1 MEGILLLFILL
12 PIGWGLICAAVPLA
26 FAFGLPRSG
35 HPGLVLLA
43 FAWVIG
49 LVAVEFE
56 AMTIL
61 LGLGY
66 VGSCYVSLDVMIK
79 VPEFRPCKVSEWRTQ
94 QFSWDGFGYAIWVW
108 RIVGAIAHS
117 AFFAPLMFC
126 WTRGAKMHAKPK
138 S

>member
-56 AMTIL
+56 VMKIL

-66 VGSCYVSLDVMIK
+66 DGSCYVSLDIMIK
-79 VPEFRPCKVSEWRTQ
+79 VPKFRPCTVSEWRTQ
-94 QFSWDGFGYAIWVW
+94 QFSWDGFGDANWVW
-108 RIVGAIAHS
+108 RIAGAFAHS
-117 AFFAPLMFC
+117 GFFALLMFS
-126 WTRGAKMHAKPK
+126 WTRSAKLSAKPK

>member
-56 AMTIL
+56 VMKIL
-61 LGLGY
+61 RGLGY
-66 VGSCYVSLDVMIK
+66 DGSCYDTMDIMIK
-79 VPEFRPCKVSEWRTQ
+79 VPKLRPCTVSEWRTQ
-94 QFSWDGFGYAIWVW
+94 QLSWGGYAIWVW
-108 RIVGAIAHS
+108 RISGAIAHS
-117 AFFAPLMFC
+117 TFFALLTSRWM
-126 WTRGAKMHAKPK
+126 RRAKMQAKFK